1 MSVRLNSPD
10 ELLLSLTVCLD
21 VMLWH
26 LQSYSFLLVGST
38 KMWKISHLF
47 AVRLGWSV
55 WKSVAESKHTTSSRL
70 ILCLIMKPKYIKKYL
85 YLILPHHSIS
95 QESIVLFISLL
106 IKKVHQWFFFFFSH
120 GFWTPKRWIFTSR
133 DWTWANFSKYKRLEK
148 TTESRFV
155 EKDSVSFLSH

>member
-1 MSVRLNSPD
+1 MYTGTRMSVRLNSPD

-106 IKKVHQWFFFFFSH
+106 IKKVHQGFFFFFFLMASGPQNGEFSPPEIEH
-120 GFWTPKRWIFTSR
+120 ELIFL
-133 DWTWANFSKYKRLEK
+133 NI
-148 TTESRFV
+148 
-155 EKDSVSFLSH
+155 KD